1 MIVSELNEQKR
12 ESLLEAFQQ
21 QGKYFV
27 WYYTH
32 KDNLSSIKALGFLSR
47 NEVNRRGLQPTN
59 HSDTEVQL
67 ARQQGGIHDHVNFYF
82 TARTTTA
89 FALLRDYPQYYRNLK
104 FIRIS
109 LKDILMDDS
118 ITSFRFTNGNAASI
132 YTNTYT
138 EAGYIESLPWEL
150 IREPYRP
157 FSRREGALRSSEVLI
172 KPHVKF
178 YSNTKEFDP
187 PTF

>member
-1 MIVSELNEQKR
+1 
-12 ESLLEAFQQ
+12 
-21 QGKYFV
+21 
-27 WYYTH
+27 
-32 KDNLSSIKALGFLSR
+32 
-47 NEVNRRGLQPTN
+47 
-59 HSDTEVQL
+59 
-67 ARQQGGIHDHVNFYF
+67 
-82 TARTTTA
+82 
-89 FALLRDYPQYYRNLK
+89 
-104 FIRIS
+104 
-109 LKDILMDDS
+109 MDDS

-138 EAGYIESLPWEL
+138 EAEYIESLPWEL